1 MNPHRPT
8 ACVIGAGLAGMA
20 IALRLSAR
28 GWQVSVFEHGQTL
41 GGKMNRWECD
51 GYRFDTGP
59 SLITMPSVFEE
70 LFAAAGERMG
80 DHLQLQS
87 VDPLARYF
95 FADGRQLEVAASL
108 PQWLSTLRE
117 EEPQGDIQF
126 LRMMHLGARLF
137 ELSRHT
143 FFRRAPSEPPNWET
157 FAALKHLP
165 LRRAWGSYQKT
176 VRSFFSS
183 PRLRHLYERFPT
195 YVGSSPS
202 RIPATLLLIPYLE
215 HVFGAW
221 HVVGGL
227 YRIIEKL
234 RELGEKRGVR
244 FLTGRRVVRIG
255 TRSKHVESVEL
266 ADGSVHP
273 CSVVVLN
280 GDASTLPTLLGESG
294 PATIPEKDR
303 SLSGFMML
311 IGLRKRLPNV
321 VHHTVCFSA
330 DYENEFD
337 DLFLRRRFPD
347 DPTVYVSIPSR
358 DDRSLAP
365 PDCETLFVMANSPA
379 DDSNPWD
386 QAMIQTARA
395 RIMKRLAQ
403 SGFPAFEKDISV
415 QSEVTPRQMADRY
428 LMPGGAIYGK
438 NSHGWRNAF
447 FRPPNKHKHF
457 GGLYC
462 ASGSSHPGGGTPTVL
477 LSAQIVS
484 ELIRKY
490 EGL

>member
-1 MNPHRPT
+1 
-8 ACVIGAGLAGMA
+8 L
-20 IALRLSAR
+20 
-28 GWQVSVFEHGQTL
+28 
-41 GGKMNRWECD
+41 
-51 GYRFDTGP
+51 
-59 SLITMPSVFEE
+59 
-70 LFAAAGERMG
+70 
-80 DHLQLQS
+80 
-87 VDPLARYF
+87 
-95 FADGRQLEVAASL
+95 
-108 PQWLSTLRE
+108 
-117 EEPQGDIQF
+117 
-126 LRMMHLGARLF
+126 
-137 ELSRHT
+137 
-143 FFRRAPSEPPNWET
+143 
-157 FAALKHLP
+157 
-165 LRRAWGSYQKT
+165 
-176 VRSFFSS
+176 
-183 PRLRHLYERFPT
+183 
-195 YVGSSPS
+195 
-202 RIPATLLLIPYLE
+202 
-215 HVFGAW
+215 
-221 HVVGGL
+221 
-227 YRIIEKL
+227 
-234 RELGEKRGVR
+234 
-244 FLTGRRVVRIG
+244 
-255 TRSKHVESVEL
+255 
-266 ADGSVHP
+266 
-273 CSVVVLN
+273 
-280 GDASTLPTLLGESG
+280 
-294 PATIPEKDR
+294 
-303 SLSGFMML
+303 
-311 IGLRKRLPNV
+311 